1 MGTLSKYDYA
11 GKWDHPMKNV
21 KVERDSRTSPK
32 SITEA
37 VNIDLHQKS
46 ESYGI
51 ILWVLNV

>member
-51 ILWVLNV
+51 PNME